1 MAQIGDRVGAI
12 ERATSDT
19 VWFYG
24 YGTYQGATIP
34 PDSVGGMNFGIPN
47 PTIKLDTGNTV
58 YGCECWWGSE
68 SKVKEMIGDRIVL
81 LVDPKRD

>member
-1 MAQIGDRVGAI
+1 
-12 ERATSDT
+12 
-19 VWFYG
+19 
-24 YGTYQGATIP
+24 
-34 PDSVGGMNFGIPN
+34 MNFGIPN
-47 PTIKLDTGNTV
+47 PTIKLDTGKTV